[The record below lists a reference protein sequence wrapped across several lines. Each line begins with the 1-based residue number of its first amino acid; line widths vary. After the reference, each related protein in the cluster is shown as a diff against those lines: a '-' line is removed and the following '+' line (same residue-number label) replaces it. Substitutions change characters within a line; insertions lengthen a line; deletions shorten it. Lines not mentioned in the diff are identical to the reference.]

1 MQDFSDVRP
10 CQMIVTNISDK
21 CTLLY
26 TVDGGTVFS
35 ATSEPTSQL
44 TWCYTAED
52 FQHSLYIFTV
62 KIRIHLPHIAIGH
75 GAELSRDYCT
85 VASIEFHELR

>member
-10 CQMIVTNISDK
+10 CQMIVTDISDK
-21 CTLLY
+21 SRLLY
-26 TVDGGTVFS
+26 TEDGGTVFS

-44 TWCYTAED
+44 TWCYTAEG

-62 KIRIHLPHIAIGH
+62 KIRLHLLHITLGH
-75 GAELSRDYCT
+75 GAELSGDYCT
-85 VASIEFHELR
+85 VASIEFHELQ